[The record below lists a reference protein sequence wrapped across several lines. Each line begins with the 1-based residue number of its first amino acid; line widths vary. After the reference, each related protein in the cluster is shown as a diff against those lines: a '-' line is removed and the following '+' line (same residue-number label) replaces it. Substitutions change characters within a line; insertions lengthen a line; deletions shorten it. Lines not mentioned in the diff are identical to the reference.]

1 MRVGLC
7 KRLLEACMKTVT
19 VRQLALRLGVDSRL
33 VKGIAM
39 GLGIHPERVPMGNL
53 FSEEQ
58 AKRIETHYRKHE
70 KAETP
75 R

>member
-1 MRVGLC
+1 MR
-7 KRLLEACMKTVT
+7 TVT

-39 GLGIHPERVPMGNL
+39 GLGIRPERVPMGNL

-58 AKRIETHYRKHE
+58 AKRIEAHYRKHE
-70 KAETP
+70 ATQPTP
-75 R
+75 SQ